1 MARISRLLEEGR
13 TLSFEFF
20 PPKTAA
26 AQLTLG
32 RTVTALETLD
42 PSFVSVTYG
51 AGGSDRHRTG
61 DVVNWLLRE
70 TDIDPMA
77 HLTCRG
83 HTRDDVAALLV
94 EYRRIG
100 VENILALGGD
110 PPADGRPE
118 AGDYLYASDLL
129 RDVAASGG
137 FSIGVAAHPEVHP
150 RSPDRASDRRFLA
163 QKLEL
168 ADFALTQFFFEAE
181 HWIRLV
187 EELDALGVDKPIL
200 PGVMPIAGKP
210 QLYRMAAMNE
220 TEIPP
225 WLQERLDATDDPD
238 DVRKIGVEVAT
249 KLSSDLLEAG
259 APGLHIYA
267 LNRPEAVMAITADL
281 GLVGTGSR

>member
-1 MARISRLLEEGR
+1 MARISRLLDEGR

-32 RTVTALETLD
+32 RTVAALETLD

-129 RDVAASGG
+129 ADVAASG
-137 FSIGVAAHPEVHP
+137 SYCIAVAAHPEVHP
-150 RSPDRASDRRFLA
+150 RSPDRASDRRYLA
-163 QKLEL
+163 DKLRV

-187 EELDALGVDKPIL
+187 DELDALGVDKPIL
-200 PGVMPIAGKP
+200 PGVMPIAGKA
-210 QLYRMAAMNE
+210 QLYRMATMNG
-220 TEIPP
+220 TEIPS
-225 WLQERLDATDDPD
+225 WLQEQLDATDDPD
-238 DVRKIGVEVAT
+238 DIRRIGVEVAT
-249 KLSSDLLEAG
+249 KLCAELLEAG

-267 LNRPEAVMAITADL
+267 LNRPDAVMAITADL
-281 GLVGTGSR
+281 GLVGAGSR

>member
-1 MARISRLLEEGR
+1 MARISRLLDEGR

-32 RTVTALETLD
+32 RTVAALETLD

-129 RDVAASGG
+129 ADVAASGS
-137 FSIGVAAHPEVHP
+137 FCIAVAAHPEVHP
-150 RSPDRASDRRFLA
+150 RSPDRASDRRYLA
-163 QKLEL
+163 DKLRV

-187 EELDALGVDKPIL
+187 DELDALGVDKPIL
-200 PGVMPIAGKP
+200 PGVMPIAGKA
-210 QLYRMAAMNE
+210 QLYRMATMNG
-220 TEIPP
+220 TEIPS
-225 WLQERLDATDDPD
+225 WLQEQLDATDDPD
-238 DVRKIGVEVAT
+238 DIRRIGVEVAT
-249 KLSSDLLEAG
+249 KLCAELLEAG

-267 LNRPEAVMAITADL
+267 LNRPDAVMAITADL
-281 GLVGTGSR
+281 GLVGAGSR

>member
-1 MARISRLLEEGR
+1 MARISRLLAEGR

-32 RTVTALETLD
+32 RTVAALETLD

-129 RDVAASGG
+129 RDVAASGS

-150 RSPDRASDRRFLA
+150 RSPDRATDRRFLA
-163 QKLEL
+163 AKLEL
-168 ADFALTQFFFEAE
+168 ADFALSQFFFEAE
-181 HWIRLV
+181 HWVRLV
-187 EELDALGVDKPIL
+187 DELDALGVDKPIL
-200 PGVMPIAGKP
+200 PGVMPIAAKP
-210 QLYRMAAMNE
+210 QLYRMAAMNG

-225 WLQERLDATDDPD
+225 WLQERLDATDDPG

-249 KLSSDLLEAG
+249 KLSADLLDVG

-267 LNRPEAVMAITADL
+267 LNRPEAVMAITTDL
-281 GLVGTGSR
+281 GLVGAGSR